1 LLVQLAGR
9 VHEPLPEGQ
18 PRDVVEGHH
27 REVVLHHQRLPFI
40 ACVRSR
46 WKK

>member
-9 VHEPLPEGQ
+9 VHEPLPERQ

-27 REVVLHHQRLPFI
+27 RQVVLYHQRLPFI
-40 ACVRSR
+40 ACV
-46 WKK
+46 